1 MAANPNK
8 SMDRIRELE
17 GALVDLRAQLESIT
31 TGLAQDATNTSLVIR
46 RVNVMKRIM
55 LAQSEID
62 TLRSTLRQ
70 T

>member
-8 SMDRIRELE
+8 AMDRIRELE

>member
-8 SMDRIRELE
+8 AMDRIRALE
-17 GALVDLRAQLESIT
+17 GALVDLRAQLETIT

-55 LAQSEID
+55 VAQSEID

-70 T
+70 M